1 MMLHVHRGKRDLSS
15 RVAHVTLPRTI
26 SEAQAELTA
35 LIGVGHS
42 ETKIKARALMLIK
55 RLLEIILISYET
67 GSGA

>member
-1 MMLHVHRGKRDLSS
+1 MP
-15 RVAHVTLPRTI
+15 HVTLPRTI

-55 RLLEIILISYET
+55 RLLEIILISHET
-67 GSGA
+67 GAGA